1 MSTLKN
7 HQVEFGIFVAVFAF
21 VTVLGFVA
29 ARWRRPDKPQDLE
42 EWGLGGR
49 AFGNWVTWFLLGGD
63 AYTAYTFVA
72 VPALVYAVGAGGF
85 FAVPFAVIV
94 YPIMYL
100 LVSRLWS
107 VAHRHGFIT
116 SAEFV
121 RARFGSRTLATLVA
135 LVGIAATMPYVA
147 LQLIG
152 LEAVFKIMGITGPWP
167 LTIAFLVLA
176 LYTFRSGLR
185 APALISIVKDV
196 LIMWTILAALL
207 AISMTTGG
215 WSGILRI
222 AAAQY
227 AKTPTPADGLLLSRP
242 GQLGYVTLVVGS
254 ALGLLLYPH
263 LQTGILAA
271 KNRQV
276 VKRNMAALP
285 LYTLVLGLI
294 ALLGFAALANGIRPV
309 GGDGNTIIPAFF
321 DQIFPPWCA
330 GLAFAA
336 IGVGAL
342 VPAAIMSIAAAN
354 LFTRSVYREFIRPHA
369 SSAEETMVG
378 KLASLAV
385 KVGAVLVIVLVNP
398 QFSTD
403 LQLIGGVLVL
413 QILPAVVLGLYTAW
427 LHRWALIVGLIA
439 GLLTGLA
446 MLYQI
451 PQVGRDGKIVKEHFG
466 GSAWPLSHLGVS
478 THAAV
483 YAGILALL
491 VNLAVAVGCTV
502 LLRAMAVPPGVDLT
516 ADDDYAADE
525 GEVGILRM
533 AELIDGT
540 DHRAAHLR

>member
-242 GQLGYVTLVVGS
+242 GQLGYVTLVIGS

-263 LQTGILAA
+263 L
-271 KNRQV
+271 
-276 VKRNMAALP
+276 
-285 LYTLVLGLI
+285 
-294 ALLGFAALANGIRPV
+294 
-309 GGDGNTIIPAFF
+309 
-321 DQIFPPWCA
+321 
-330 GLAFAA
+330 
-336 IGVGAL
+336 
-342 VPAAIMSIAAAN
+342 
-354 LFTRSVYREFIRPHA
+354 
-369 SSAEETMVG
+369 
-378 KLASLAV
+378 
-385 KVGAVLVIVLVNP
+385 
-398 QFSTD
+398 
-403 LQLIGGVLVL
+403 
-413 QILPAVVLGLYTAW
+413 
-427 LHRWALIVGLIA
+427 
-439 GLLTGLA
+439 
-446 MLYQI
+446 
-451 PQVGRDGKIVKEHFG
+451 
-466 GSAWPLSHLGVS
+466 
-478 THAAV
+478 
-483 YAGILALL
+483 
-491 VNLAVAVGCTV
+491 
-502 LLRAMAVPPGVDLT
+502 
-516 ADDDYAADE
+516 
-525 GEVGILRM
+525 
-533 AELIDGT
+533 
-540 DHRAAHLR
+540 